1 MTQNSDGRNASN
13 ATATQNT
20 SNGTTVNGT
29 PNVVDLQALSDLV
42 AQMVAGAKVEP
53 LAHSNSSS
61 SSSDLAQ
68 YLRTAGTDDEANA
81 QCVVR
86 LWPQRFAYNAALGW
100 LAYDGHK
107 WSPNADSDLDRAI
120 VEMLRKRVG
129 AASDQGFD
137 SVRKFCAQ
145 NSGRLDGCK
154 RLLSSLVHTLPDVID
169 AKPDLLNCPNGVI
182 DLRTGVLRS
191 SDPDDLL
198 THCVAVPFDP
208 AADRSIWCNWLAE
221 TVDPETAD
229 YLQLAVGYSLTGRTN
244 EEVLFY
250 LFGPPRSGKG
260 VFLET
265 ILSLLGRPIAQEVQ
279 FQLFTARRDGDSQ
292 NFDLAPLK
300 SCRFIAASESN
311 SYERF
316 NEAKVKSITGGSEV
330 YCAHKHKDFFGYR
343 PQYKIWL
350 SSNEPVNADP
360 DDDAVWSR
368 IRLLE
373 FPNSRLGSEDKT
385 LKTRLRTPEALAG
398 LLSWAVEG
406 AVRWYRL
413 APHGLP
419 ELRSSA
425 ALKAEHRELVDNV
438 GAWLSENTI
447 KTNGYSSVAALYGD
461 YTSWCEDSGV
471 TPKQQKTFTLAL
483 QRKGCVYDR
492 RTLNGKTVRGF
503 AGVEVSPK
511 RPFAMTHDG

>member
-1 MTQNSDGRNASN
+1 MREIEISGGGRGGVNAAVFANDHHNNFNGAVPSTASLADDLLAMAAAAIVPAAELRQATDN
-13 ATATQNT
+13 ALGQF
-20 SNGTTVNGT
+20 
-29 PNVVDLQALSDLV
+29 
-42 AQMVAGAKVEP
+42 
-53 LAHSNSSS
+53 
-61 SSSDLAQ
+61 
-68 YLRTAGTDDEANA
+68 LRTAGTDDAANA
-81 QCVVR
+81 ECVVR
-86 LWPQRFAYNAALGW
+86 LWPQRFAHNAQFGWMSYDGVSWSRDADAAL
-100 LAYDGHK
+100 DV
-107 WSPNADSDLDRAI
+107 AI
-120 VEMLRKRVG
+120 VEMLRKRV
-129 AASDQGFD
+129 AACADQGFEA
-137 SVRKFCAQ
+137 VRKFCAQ
-145 NSGRLDGCK
+145 NSGKLEGCK
-154 RLLSSLVHTLPDVID
+154 YLLKSKVVKKVAEFD
-169 AKPDLLNCPNGVI
+169 AKHDLLNCPNGAI

-208 AADRSIWCNWLAE
+208 AADQSIWRNWLAE

-229 YLQLAVGYSLTGRTN
+229 YLQLAVGYSLTGLTN

-250 LFGPPRSGKG
+250 VYGPPRSGKG

-265 ILSLLGRPIAQEVQ
+265 ILALLGRPIAQEVQ
-279 FQLFTARRDGDSQ
+279 FSTFTARRDRDGDSQ

-300 SCRFIAASESN
+300 PCRFVAASESN

-316 NEAKVKSITGGSEV
+316 NEAKVKTTTGGSEV

-368 IRLLE
+368 IRVLE
-373 FPNSRLGSEDKT
+373 FPHSRLGSEDKT

-413 APHGLP
+413 APNGLP

-425 ALKAEHRELVDNV
+425 AIKAEHRELVDNV
-438 GAWLSENTI
+438 GAWLAENAI
-447 KTNGYSSVAALYGD
+447 KAEFSTVSTLYTD
-461 YTSWCEDSGV
+461 YTSWCASNGV
-471 TPKQQKTFTLAL
+471 TPKQQKAFTLAL
-483 QRKGCVYDR
+483 RRKGYSYDVR
-492 RTLNGKTVRGF
+492 KLSGKTVRGF
-503 AGVEVSPK
+503 SGLAVAVI
-511 RPFAMTHDG
+511 R

>member
-1 MTQNSDGRNASN
+1 MTTNSDGRNASN
-13 ATATQNT
+13 VATTQKT
-20 SNGTTVNGT
+20 SNGTGDHVTS
-29 PNVVDLQALSDLV
+29 NVVDLQVLSDLV
-42 AQMVAGAKVEP
+42 AQMVAGARVEP
-53 LAHSNSSS
+53 LAHNNSSS

-86 LWPQRFAYNAALGW
+86 LWPDRFAHNAALGW
-100 LAYDGHK
+100 LAYDGRK
-107 WSPNADSDLDRAI
+107 WSPNADSDLDRAV
-120 VEMLRKRVG
+120 VEMLRKRVN

-182 DLRTGVLRS
+182 DLRTGELRPS
-191 SDPDDLL
+191 SPDDLL

-221 TVDPETAD
+221 TVDKETAD
-229 YLQLAVGYSLTGRTN
+229 YLELAVGYSLTGRTN
-244 EEVLFY
+244 EEALFY
-250 LFGPPRSGKG
+250 VYGPPRSGKG

-265 ILSLLGRPIAQEVQ
+265 ILSLLGRPIAQEVM
-279 FQLFTARRDGDSQ
+279 FSTFTARRDGDSQ

-368 IRLLE
+368 IRVIE

-419 ELRSSA
+419 ELSSSA
-425 ALKAEHRELVDNV
+425 AIKAEHRELVDNI
-438 GAWLSENTI
+438 GAWLAENTV
-447 KTNGYSSVAALYGD
+447 KAEFSTVSTLYSD
-461 YTSWCEDSGV
+461 YTAWCTSNGV
-471 TPKQQKTFTLAL
+471 TPKQQKAFTLAL
-483 QRKGCVYDR
+483 RRKGYAYDVR
-492 RTLNGKTVRGF
+492 KLSGKTVRGF
-503 AGVEVSPK
+503 SGLAVAVI
-511 RPFAMTHDG
+511 R

>member
-1 MTQNSDGRNASN
+1 MTQNNDGRNASN
-13 ATATQNT
+13 VATTQKT
-20 SNGTTVNGT
+20 SNGTGDYGT
-29 PNVVDLQALSDLV
+29 PNVVDMQALSDLV
-42 AQMVAGAKVEP
+42 AQMVAGARVD
-53 LAHSNSSS
+53 LTAHSNNGHND
-61 SSSDLAQ
+61 SDLAQ

-86 LWPQRFAYNAALGW
+86 LWPQRFAHNAALGW

-107 WSPNADSDLDRAI
+107 WSLDADSDLDRAI

-154 RLLSSLVHTLPDVID
+154 RLLSSLVHTLPEIID

-182 DLRTGVLRS
+182 DMRTGVLRPS
-191 SDPDDLL
+191 SPNDLL

-250 LFGPPRSGKG
+250 AFGPPRSGKG

-265 ILSLLGRPIAQEVQ
+265 ILALLGRPIAQEVQ
-279 FQLFTARRDGDSQ
+279 FSTFTARRDGDSQ

-300 SCRFIAASESN
+300 PCRFIAASESN

-316 NEAKVKSITGGSEV
+316 NEAKVKAITGGSEV

-368 IRLLE
+368 IRVLE
-373 FPNSRLGSEDKT
+373 FPNSRLGREDKT

-425 ALKAEHRELVDNV
+425 AIKAEHRELVDNV
-438 GAWLSENTI
+438 GAWLAENTVE
-447 KTNGYSSVAALYGD
+447 TNGYSSVATLYGD

-471 TPKQQKTFTLAL
+471 TPKQQKAFTLAL